1 METSLKA
8 TQRSALIIATLAS
21 FLTPFMGSAVNIAL
35 PPIGAEFKI
44 DAVMLGWI
52 STAFILASAMFLV
65 PFGRIADIYGRK
77 RVFECGIILYTVI
90 TLLCGFSS
98 SAPALIILRFFQG
111 ASSAMIFATSIPILI
126 SVYPPER
133 RGHVIGI
140 NASSVYLGLSVG
152 PFIGGILTHYLGWR
166 SIFFATVPLGILA
179 TFLLNRYLK
188 DDRTTPPGER
198 FDTAGAVMYS
208 MSLVS
213 LMYGFSRLPSSP
225 GIVLTMLGLAGCIAF
240 TLRELRVPHP
250 ILHMRLFRENTVFAF
265 SNLAALINYSA
276 TFAITFLM
284 SLYLQ
289 YIKGMT
295 PQQAGIVLMLQPVL
309 MAVFSPLAGRLSDRI
324 EPRTVS
330 SAGMALT
337 TVGLLVLVFLDAAS
351 HLAMILAALAMLG
364 LGFAL
369 FASPNTNAVMSSVDK
384 KYYGIAS
391 GALGTM
397 RLMGQMMSMGIAMM
411 IFSIVIGRVRITPE
425 YHGQFLHSIHIAFII
440 FSALCF
446 GGIFSS
452 LARGKMR

>member
-1 METSLKA
+1 
-8 TQRSALIIATLAS
+8 
-21 FLTPFMGSAVNIAL
+21 
-35 PPIGAEFKI
+35 
-44 DAVMLGWI
+44 
-52 STAFILASAMFLV
+52 
-65 PFGRIADIYGRK
+65 
-77 RVFECGIILYTVI
+77 
-90 TLLCGFSS
+90 
-98 SAPALIILRFFQG
+98 
-111 ASSAMIFATSIPILI
+111 
-126 SVYPPER
+126 
-133 RGHVIGI
+133 
-140 NASSVYLGLSVG
+140 
-152 PFIGGILTHYLGWR
+152 
-166 SIFFATVPLGILA
+166 
-179 TFLLNRYLK
+179 
-188 DDRTTPPGER
+188 
-198 FDTAGAVMYS
+198 
-208 MSLVS
+208 
-213 LMYGFSRLPSSP
+213 
-225 GIVLTMLGLAGCIAF
+225 
-240 TLRELRVPHP
+240 
-250 ILHMRLFRENTVFAF
+250 MRLFRENTVFAF

-440 FSALCF
+440 FSTLCF

>member
-52 STAFILASAMFLV
+52 STAFILATAMFLV

-188 DDRTTPPGER
+188 DDHTTPPGER

-213 LMYGFSRLPSSP
+213 LMYGFPDSSSP
-225 GIVLTMLGLAGCIAF
+225 G
-240 TLRELRVPHP
+240 
-250 ILHMRLFRENTVFAF
+250 LFSRCWD
-265 SNLAALINYSA
+265 S
-276 TFAITFLM
+276 
-284 SLYLQ
+284 
-289 YIKGMT
+289 
-295 PQQAGIVLMLQPVL
+295 
-309 MAVFSPLAGRLSDRI
+309 RD
-324 EPRTVS
+324 VS
-330 SAGMALT
+330 
-337 TVGLLVLVFLDAAS
+337 
-351 HLAMILAALAMLG
+351 
-364 LGFAL
+364 
-369 FASPNTNAVMSSVDK
+369 
-384 KYYGIAS
+384 
-391 GALGTM
+391 
-397 RLMGQMMSMGIAMM
+397 R
-411 IFSIVIGRVRITPE
+411 
-425 YHGQFLHSIHIAFII
+425 LHSGSCAFRIPYCI
-440 FSALCF
+440 CGCSGKTPCSPFP
-446 GGIFSS
+446 IS
-452 LARGKMR
+452 LR